1 MSEWSVV
8 VVAYGLTWVV
18 IGAYA
23 VHLRVR
29 LGRAEKV
36 MIEAADTPPEVR

>member
-18 IGAYA
+18 IGTYA
-23 VHLRVR
+23 VYLRVR
-29 LGRAEKV
+29 LGRAEKA
-36 MIEAADTPPEVR
+36 MIDAADSPGEVR